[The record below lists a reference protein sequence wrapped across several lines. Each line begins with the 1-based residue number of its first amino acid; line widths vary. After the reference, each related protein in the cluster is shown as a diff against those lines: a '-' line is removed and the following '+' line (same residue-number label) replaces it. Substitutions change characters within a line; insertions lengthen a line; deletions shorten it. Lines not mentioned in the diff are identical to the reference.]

1 MDFLDPRRRKAYRRR
16 LFIGYALMSIVI
28 ALGTLLVLYLAYGYN
43 VDREN
48 GEFIQNGIVFVD
60 SKPKGATVYVND
72 VAERSTTDTRLVL
85 PQGDYTI
92 RLEAP
97 GFRTWQKSI
106 KLQGGQIER
115 MVYPLLLPNS
125 LITSDIQT
133 YDATPQI
140 ASQSPDRRWVLVQ
153 KPGQTYKFDVFDLNN
168 PESPQTQIAVPVAG
182 LTKPSAEATLE
193 IVEWSNDNRHILIK
207 RSYEGVHE
215 YIMFDRERN
224 GDSVNLNS
232 TLGITPAKV
241 SLKDKRPD
249 QIYFLDAVPGSLRSA
264 DTKARTISAPL
275 LNAVIDYTSYSDDI
289 VLFVTREGSETSKAD
304 FKVLESDK
312 IVNIRTVTESD
323 KYVMNVSKYQD
334 EWFYVVGAAKDN
346 VVFVYKNPL
355 PALKNNQKSQ
365 LNVTVLG
372 IENPRFVTF
381 SANTQFIAVQSG
393 KTIRTLDL
401 EYDRQH
407 KFTLDQDIPLNQ
419 EVKWMD
425 GHRFLYAQNQQSHII
440 DFDGANKQTLV
451 TTSTANG
458 PFFDRDYNNVYT
470 LEGSKTDKS
479 KVAFTLTVINK

>member
-28 ALGTLLVLYLAYGYN
+28 ALGTLIVLYLAYGYN

-115 MVYPLLLPNS
+115 LVYPLLLPNS

-133 YDATPQI
+133 YDATPQL

-168 PESPQTQIAVPVAG
+168 PESPQTQIAVPVAS
-182 LTKPSAEATLE
+182 LTKPSAEATLD

-232 TLGITPAKV
+232 ALGITPAKV

-249 QIYFLDAVPGSLRSA
+249 QIYYLDAVPGSLRSA
-264 DTKARTISAPL
+264 DIKARTISAPL
-275 LNAVIDYTSYSDDI
+275 LNAVIDYASYSDDI
-289 VLFVTREGSETSKAD
+289 VLFVTREGSESSKAD

-323 KYVMNVSKYQD
+323 KYVMTVAKYQD

-355 PALKNNQKSQ
+355 PALKNNEKSQ
-365 LNVTVLG
+365 LNVTVLSVD
-372 IENPRFVTF
+372 NPRFVSF
-381 SANTQFIAVQSG
+381 SANTQFVAAQSG
-393 KTIRTLDL
+393 KNISTLDL
-401 EYDRQH
+401 EYDRQY
-407 KFTLDQDIPLNQ
+407 KYALDQDIPLNQ

-425 GHRFLYAQNQQSHII
+425 GHRFLYAQNQQSYII
-440 DFDGANKQTLV
+440 DYDGANKQTLV
-451 TTSTANG
+451 TTSIANG

>member
-28 ALGTLLVLYLAYGYN
+28 ALGTLIVLYLAYGYN

-232 TLGITPAKV
+232 ALGITPAKV

-289 VLFVTREGSETSKAD
+289 VLFVTREGSESSKAD

-312 IVNIRTVTESD
+312 IVQIRTVTESD
-323 KYVMNVSKYQD
+323 RYVMTIAKYQD

-355 PALKNNQKSQ
+355 PALKNNEKSQ

-372 IENPRFVTF
+372 IENPRFVSF
-381 SANTQFIAVQSG
+381 SANTQFIAAQSG
-393 KTIRTLDL
+393 KTFRTLDL

-425 GHRFLYAQNQQSHII
+425 GYRFLYAQNQQSHIV
-440 DFDGANKQTLV
+440 DYDGANKQTLV
-451 TTSTANG
+451 TTSIANG